1 MKEAGDKVNAD
12 DRAKVEAAISELR
25 KVLDSG
31 DVEAIKAKTEA
42 LQQASNKMSE
52 DLYKNSQASAT
63 SQGGPGSQTGHES
76 AGPGSG
82 NSSSGPEMKN
92 AEDADYEV
100 VDEEEKKK

>member
-1 MKEAGDKVNAD
+1 MVHGWVRGTWEADAD
-12 DRAKVEAAISELR
+12 ADVAEAWR
-25 KVLDSG
+25 KG

-63 SQGGPGSQTGHES
+63 SQGGPGSQTGQES
-76 AGPGSG
+76 AGPDSG